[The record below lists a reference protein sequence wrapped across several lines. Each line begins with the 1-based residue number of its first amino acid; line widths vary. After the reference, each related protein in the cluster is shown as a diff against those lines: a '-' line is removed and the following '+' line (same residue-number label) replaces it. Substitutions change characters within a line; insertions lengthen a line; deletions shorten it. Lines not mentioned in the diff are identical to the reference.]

1 MSENISSTHQ
11 NSILPMIIIGS
22 LFFMFGFV
30 TWLNGSLIPFLQI
43 ACELENMQAYLV
55 TMIFYLAY
63 TIVALPSSMILR
75 RTGYKNGM
83 LIGMVIMAI
92 GALLFVPAALTRLY
106 PLFLLAL
113 FVLGAGLTLLQ
124 TASNPYVVLIGSRE
138 TAAVRISLMGVLNKA
153 AGVIA
158 PIIFTA
164 FVLTDMA
171 QYSDANLAVLST
183 ELKSQ
188 QLVELSV
195 RLVNPYLIMAGM
207 LLVLAVFLKMAPL
220 PEPVVEE
227 SDQSPDDGSTILS
240 HPQLVLG
247 AITLFFYVGAEV
259 IAGDTIGLF
268 GKDLGVSNFGELT
281 SYTMSFMVVG
291 YLLGMLLIPRWVSQ
305 QMALV
310 GSALLGILFSVLL
323 VTASQNDSSIWA
335 LLFSWTGVPAIPD
348 AVLYVALFGLSNAM
362 VWPAIWPLALNGL
375 NARLTSTG
383 SALLI
388 MAISGGAVLPVIYGA
403 LADSY
408 QSAQQA
414 YLLMIPFYL
423 FILFYGLKGHKMKA
437 WK

>member
-375 NARLTSTG
+375 SARLTSTG

>member
-1 MSENISSTHQ
+1 MSKNTSLSHQ
-11 NSILPMIIIGS
+11 NSLLPMVIIGG

-83 LIGMVIMAI
+83 LLGMIIMAV
-92 GALLFVPAALTRLY
+92 GALMFVPAALTREY
-106 PLFLLAL
+106 SLFLLAL

-124 TASNPYVVLIGSRE
+124 TASNPYIVLIGSRE

-158 PIIFTA
+158 PILFTA
-164 FVLTDMA
+164 FVLTDMG
-171 QYSDANLAVLST
+171 QYSDVSLAVLSP

-188 QLVELSV
+188 KLVELSA

-220 PEPVVEE
+220 PEPEIEE
-227 SDQSPDDGSTILS
+227 DDVSPDDGSTILS

-247 AITLFFYVGAEV
+247 AVTLFFYVGAEV

-291 YLLGMLLIPRWVSQ
+291 YLLGMVLIPRWVSQ
-305 QMALV
+305 QMALI
-310 GSALLGILFSVLL
+310 GSALLGIMFSILL
-323 VTASQNDSSIWA
+323 VTANQNDSSLWVF
-335 LLFSWTGVPAIPD
+335 LFSWTGVPAIPD

-388 MAISGGAVLPVIYGA
+388 MGISGGAILPVVYGA

-408 QSAQQA
+408 QNAQQA

-423 FILFYGLKGHKMKA
+423 FILFYGLKGHKMKT

>member
-1 MSENISSTHQ
+1 MSKNTSLSHQ
-11 NSILPMIIIGS
+11 NSLLPMVIIGG

-83 LIGMVIMAI
+83 LLGMIIMAV
-92 GALLFVPAALTRLY
+92 GALMFVPAALTREY
-106 PLFLLAL
+106 SLFLLAL

-124 TASNPYVVLIGSRE
+124 TASNPYIVLIGSRE

-158 PIIFTA
+158 PILFTA
-164 FVLTDMA
+164 FVLTDMG
-171 QYSDANLAVLST
+171 QYSDVSLAVLSP

-188 QLVELSV
+188 KLVELSA

-220 PEPVVEE
+220 PEPEIEE
-227 SDQSPDDGSTILS
+227 DDVSPDDGSTILS

-247 AITLFFYVGAEV
+247 AVTLFFYVGAEV

-291 YLLGMLLIPRWVSQ
+291 YLLGMVLIPRWVSQ
-305 QMALV
+305 QMALI
-310 GSALLGILFSVLL
+310 GSALLGIMFSILL
-323 VTASQNDSSIWA
+323 VTANQNDSSLWA
-335 LLFSWTGVPAIPD
+335 FLFSWTGVPAIPD

-388 MAISGGAVLPVIYGA
+388 MGISGGAILPVVYGA

-408 QSAQQA
+408 QNAQQA

-423 FILFYGLKGHKMKA
+423 FILFYGLKGHKMKT